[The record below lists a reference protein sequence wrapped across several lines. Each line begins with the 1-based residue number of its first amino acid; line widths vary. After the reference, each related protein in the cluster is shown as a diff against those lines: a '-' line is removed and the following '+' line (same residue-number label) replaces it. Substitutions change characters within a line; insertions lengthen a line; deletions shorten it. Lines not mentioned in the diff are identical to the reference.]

1 MRKGI
6 LCVTLLL
13 LLYSCAK
20 RSTPEGGEKDEIPP
34 KVLSSKPEN
43 SSINFNEKKIR
54 ITFDEYI
61 KLEKLN
67 SQLVV
72 SPPIDK
78 SNYSI
83 FPQGGASKH
92 IDIEIND
99 ELEEIREE
107 YKADRVWIA
116 QFHNGGNFY
125 PTGKSIQKFSIFYE
139 VTKAGVSSVS
149 HTFNNIP
156 CSLYPKAF
164 EHMMEGQGIFIPN
177 FSDPKIAT
185 YGLKGA
191 AESVGTKSSFLVPL
205 FTLDDKY
212 IGTIGIDYVTK
223 KKKLT
228 KDQWEH
234 FQIKAGRIAGYLSK
248 YLSK

>member
-1 MRKGI
+1 MEHNHI
-6 LCVTLLL
+6 MELLGAFLTGVVGPVLYL
-13 LLYSCAK
+13 LISKYLQK
-20 RSTPEGGEKDEIPP
+20 EKDKKRD
-34 KVLSSKPEN
+34 KVKENISS
-43 SSINFNEKKIR
+43 
-54 ITFDEYI
+54 
-61 KLEKLN
+61 
-67 SQLVV
+67 V
-72 SPPIDK
+72 SLI
-78 SNYSI
+78 S
-83 FPQGGASKH
+83 
-92 IDIEIND
+92 D
-99 ELEEIREE
+99 ELEEMREE
-107 YKADRVWIA
+107 FKGDRVWIA

-177 FSDPKIAT
+177 FSDPKTAT

-212 IGTIGIDYVTK
+212 IGNIGIDYVGK
-223 KKKLT
+223 RKKLT
-228 KDQWEH
+228 KDEWEH
-234 FQIKAGRIAGYLSK
+234 FQIKAGRIAGYLSNH
-248 YLSK
+248 LSS

>member
-1 MRKGI
+1 MELLGAFLTGVVGPI
-6 LCVTLLL
+6 LYFLISRHLD
-13 LLYSCAK
+13 K
-20 RSTPEGGEKDEIPP
+20 QR
-34 KVLSSKPEN
+34 
-43 SSINFNEKKIR
+43 EKKR
-54 ITFDEYI
+54 DKI
-61 KLEKLN
+61 KE
-67 SQLVV
+67 VV
-72 SPPIDK
+72 ADTCVV
-78 SNYSI
+78 
-83 FPQGGASKH
+83 
-92 IDIEIND
+92 ND
-99 ELEEIREE
+99 ELHEIMEEF
-107 YKADRVWIA
+107 KGHRVWIS

-139 VTKAGVSSVS
+139 VTKAGVSTVA

-164 EHMMEGQGIFIPN
+164 DHMLNGEQKGIFIPDYK
-177 FSDPKIAT
+177 DPKVAT
-185 YGLKGA
+185 YGLKEA
-191 AESVGTKSSFLVPL
+191 AQSVGTKSSFLVPL